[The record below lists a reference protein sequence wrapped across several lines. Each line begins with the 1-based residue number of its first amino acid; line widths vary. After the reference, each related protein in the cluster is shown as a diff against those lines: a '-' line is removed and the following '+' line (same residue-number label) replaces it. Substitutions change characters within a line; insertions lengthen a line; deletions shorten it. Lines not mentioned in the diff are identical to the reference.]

1 MSSSSSF
8 LIAVVKTAFPGSR
21 GPETVSSASVF
32 TVFSSFGEELSELEL
47 ELVLDDLL
55 VEWLNLD
62 LCSSRSFSSIMG
74 TTMDRLAPPPPPYMA
89 VDRGLALYGVK
100 GSCTVS
106 ELMEVCRERTESRS
120 PAETKELRAV
130 LEENRFWE
138 LFSSVE
144 DEEEEVEVVV
154 VESWSGE
161 VLF

>member
-1 MSSSSSF
+1 MSFSSF
-8 LIAVVKTAFPGSR
+8 LIAVVKTAFPGSG
-21 GPETVSSASVF
+21 GPEAVSSAAVF
-32 TVFSSFGEELSELEL
+32 TLFSSFEELSELEL

-89 VDRGLALYGVK
+89 VDLGLALYGVK

-138 LFSSVE
+138 LFSSAEEE
-144 DEEEEVEVVV
+144 DEEVEVVV

>member
-1 MSSSSSF
+1 M
-8 LIAVVKTAFPGSR
+8 
-21 GPETVSSASVF
+21 
-32 TVFSSFGEELSELEL
+32 
-47 ELVLDDLL
+47 
-55 VEWLNLD
+55 
-62 LCSSRSFSSIMG
+62 CSSRSFSSMIG
-74 TTMDRLAPPPPPYMA
+74 TTMDRRAPPPPPYMA